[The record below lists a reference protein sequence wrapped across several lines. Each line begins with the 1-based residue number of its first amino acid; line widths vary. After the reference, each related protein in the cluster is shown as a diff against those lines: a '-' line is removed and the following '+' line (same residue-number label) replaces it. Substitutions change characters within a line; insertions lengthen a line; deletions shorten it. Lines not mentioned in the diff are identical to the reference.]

1 MRGYVLI
8 SVLMAVLL
16 PATLFA
22 QESEQPRQQPVKKV
36 NQQKRLGRQRMES
49 GKRESEMK
57 LGRKMKSLGREHRRL
72 GLENKRRFY
81 EHPGKYLGDHRCPA
95 MMRLVVIGIFVV
107 HVLLAVWVYQDIR
120 QRRRGSGIWIVV
132 VLLAGLLGV
141 LPYAVVRLGDVCR
154 VKSEAQQP
162 PNKD

>member
-1 MRGYVLI
+1 MRGYVLA

-16 PATLFA
+16 PATVFA
-22 QESEQPRQQPVKKV
+22 QKSEQPRQQPVKKV
-36 NQQKRLGRQRMES
+36 NQQKRLHRQRMES

-57 LGRKMKSLGREHRRL
+57 FGRKMKSLGRKHRRL
-72 GLENKRRFY
+72 GLENKRRFQ
-81 EHPGKYLGDHRCPA
+81 EHPGKYFSHHRCRV
-95 MMRLVVIGIFVV
+95 MMKLVVIGVFVV

-154 VKSEAQQP
+154 TKSEADQP
-162 PNKD
+162 QNKA